1 MLMNYRIC
9 ALWTHPT
16 GARRAVA
23 PVMSWPR
30 CPPNGVQKVFR
41 RAVKSKGEAN
51 EHLLQRRIPG
61 WDNAKSFETFQPIS
75 NCLSKS
81 PDPKISIQIVH
92 NFTEFNILWPISIHL
107 SNGFLMFPW
116 QKDVRNCNISAI
128 GSQGPPSPLNS
139 PWPAAACSDP
149 AVLETR
155 LGLEGIELQAL
166 GYPIYSYL
174 MPEKFPSLLEK
185 TSVYIYSGLFNVQ
198 PDPTLMISHDYLLR
212 IKRRWISTALVC
224 HNWGI
229 GL

>member
-1 MLMNYRIC
+1 MHSPGDEL
-9 ALWTHPT
+9 ATLPHTPT
-16 GARRAVA
+16 VCRR
-23 PVMSWPR
+23 SS
-30 CPPNGVQKVFR
+30 FR
-41 RAVKSKGEAN
+41 RAVNSKGEAN

-92 NFTEFNILWPISIHL
+92 NFTEFNILWPILIHL

-174 MPEKFPSLLEK
+174 MAEKFPSLLEK
-185 TSVYIYSGLFNVQ
+185 TSMYIYTYIYIYIYIYIIIYIYIYTYIYKWFV
-198 PDPTLMISHDYLLR
+198 
-212 IKRRWISTALVC
+212 
-224 HNWGI
+224 
-229 GL
+229 

>member
-1 MLMNYRIC
+1 
-9 ALWTHPT
+9 
-16 GARRAVA
+16 
-23 PVMSWPR
+23 
-30 CPPNGVQKVFR
+30 
-41 RAVKSKGEAN
+41 
-51 EHLLQRRIPG
+51 
-61 WDNAKSFETFQPIS
+61 
-75 NCLSKS
+75 
-81 PDPKISIQIVH
+81 
-92 NFTEFNILWPISIHL
+92 
-107 SNGFLMFPW
+107 MFPW

-166 GYPIYSYL
+166 AYPIYSYL

-212 IKRRWISTALVC
+212 IKRR
-224 HNWGI
+224 
-229 GL
+229 